1 MLTSMSNVAGT
12 GTSRSRSSAAS
23 SAASIDLSKRDLTL
37 DLARVFCV
45 LLVVVIHLLMVGTG
59 TDADGAVVV
68 SRPLEEQPW
77 FAPVTWIGQIMPL
90 FFVVGG
96 FASLTAWRS
105 LVRRGGTA
113 ADYVRNRVLRLA
125 QPVLPLF
132 VFYVAVI
139 GGARLLGV
147 DPELIDVAVVGAASP
162 LWFLAAYTLCQAL
175 VPTMAGWHARAP
187 RATLVVLLAGA
198 IAVDAARFSTGVEQ
212 IGLVNLLF
220 VWLLVQQI
228 GFWYADG
235 WFAARRWWTLI
246 VLAAVAYA
254 SLVPMTAWGPYWVDM
269 LGNLNPP
276 TLPLVALAV
285 GQACV
290 LRLLRPALARLMNTH
305 AARAAVFVVGTRLMT
320 IYLWHLPVI
329 LLVSGAALLV
339 PGLSPTPAS
348 PAWWWS
354 RPIMFV
360 LVLAAVFALSFL
372 VGRWEAPRMVG
383 ATPRPAVVAIATV
396 LAFVPPFV
404 VMEWYMDLPT
414 AVAGSVLLS
423 AAILLLGR
431 GAPDPARRLS
441 PGGADAA

>member
-1 MLTSMSNVAGT
+1 MSEAADVRT
-12 GTSRSRSSAAS
+12 TPSRSSAAS

-59 TDADGAVVV
+59 TNADGGIEV
-68 SRPLEEQPW
+68 SRPLEEQRW
-77 FAPVTWIGQIMPL
+77 FAPMTWIGQIMPL

-105 LVRRGGTA
+105 LGRRGGTA

-125 QPVLPLF
+125 QPALPLF
-132 VFYVAVI
+132 LFYVVVI

-147 DPELIDVAVVGAASP
+147 DPELVDVAVVGASSP

-175 VPTMAGWHARAP
+175 VPVMASWHTRAP
-187 RATLVVLLAGA
+187 RATLLVLLAGVV
-198 IAVDAARFSTGVEQ
+198 AVDAVRYSVGADI
-212 IGLVNLLF
+212 IGLVNLFF

-235 WFAARRWWTLI
+235 WFAARRWWSLVAI
-246 VLAAVAYA
+246 AAVAYA
-254 SLVPMTAWGPYWVDM
+254 SLVPMTEWGPYSVDM

-329 LLVSGAALLV
+329 LIVSGAALLI
-339 PGLSPTPAS
+339 PGASPAPAS
-348 PAWWWS
+348 PGWWWS
-354 RPIMFV
+354 RPVMFV

-383 ATPRPAVVAIATV
+383 ETPRPAVVGVATV

-404 VMEWYMDLPT
+404 VMEWYMDFPT
-414 AVAGSVLLS
+414 ALGGSVLLS

-441 PGGADAA
+441 PGGAAGA

>member
-12 GTSRSRSSAAS
+12 GTSRSRSSASS

-59 TDADGAVVV
+59 MNADGAVEV

-125 QPVLPLF
+125 QPALPLF

-147 DPELIDVAVVGAASP
+147 DPDLVDVAVVGAASP

-175 VPTMAGWHARAP
+175 VPTMAGWHGRAP
-187 RATLVVLLAGA
+187 RATLVVLLAGTVV
-198 IAVDAARFSTGVEQ
+198 VDVARFSTGVEQ

-235 WFAARRWWTLI
+235 WFAARRWWTL
-246 VLAAVAYA
+246 VVVATVAYA
-254 SLVPMTAWGPYWVDM
+254 SLVPLTAWGPYSIDM

-290 LRLLRPALARLMNTH
+290 LRLLRPALSRLMNTH

-329 LLVSGAALLV
+329 LVVSGVALLV
-339 PGLSPTPAS
+339 PGLSPAPAS

-383 ATPRPAVVAIATV
+383 ATPRPAVVAVATV

-414 AVAGSVLLS
+414 ALVGSVLLS

-441 PGGADAA
+441 PGGVDAA

>member
-1 MLTSMSNVAGT
+1 MSEVAGVRP
-12 GTSRSRSSAAS
+12 SPSRSSAAS

-45 LLVVVIHLLMVGTG
+45 LLVVVIHLLMVGVGTG
-59 TDADGAVVV
+59 PDGGIEV
-68 SRPLEEQPW
+68 SRPLEAQRW
-77 FAPVTWIGQIMPL
+77 FAPVTWAGQIMPL

-105 LVRRGGTA
+105 LGRRGGTG

-125 QPVLPLF
+125 QPALPLF
-132 VFYVAVI
+132 LFYVAVI

-147 DPELIDVAVVGAASP
+147 DPDLVDLAVVGAASP
-162 LWFLAAYTLCQAL
+162 LWFLAAYTLCQAF
-175 VPTMAGWHARAP
+175 VPLMAAWHARSP
-187 RATLVVLLAGA
+187 RATVAVLLAGVVV
-198 IAVDAARFSTGVEQ
+198 VDTARYASGITEV
-212 IGLVNLLF
+212 GLANLFF

-228 GFWYADG
+228 GFFYADG
-235 WFAARRWWTLI
+235 WFSNRRWWTLVGI
-246 VLAAVAYA
+246 AAVAYA
-254 SLVPMTAWGPYWVDM
+254 SLVPLTEWGPYSVDM

-276 TLPLVALAV
+276 TLPLVALAI

-329 LLVSGAALLV
+329 LIVSGATLLV
-339 PGLSPTPAS
+339 PGASPAPAS

-354 RPIMFV
+354 RPVMFV
-360 LVLAAVFALSFL
+360 LVLAVVFALSFL

-383 ATPRPAVVAIATV
+383 ATPRPAVVAGATV
-396 LAFVPPFV
+396 LAFIPPFA
-404 VMEWYMDLPT
+404 VMEWYMDLPI
-414 AVAGSVLLS
+414 AVGGSVLLS
-423 AAILLLGR
+423 VAILLLGR
-431 GAPDPARRLS
+431 GAPDPSRRLN
-441 PGGADAA
+441 PAVGASG